1 MDEYSWAEIL
11 YCLFLNFSVFIE
23 NKFLKKNRRM
33 IMKKKENVVKKVKIV
48 KSEYANE

>member
-23 NKFLKKNRRM
+23 KDLVLTSR
-33 IMKKKENVVKKVKIV
+33 EN
-48 KSEYANE
+48 SNELFNNEIIPLWNT